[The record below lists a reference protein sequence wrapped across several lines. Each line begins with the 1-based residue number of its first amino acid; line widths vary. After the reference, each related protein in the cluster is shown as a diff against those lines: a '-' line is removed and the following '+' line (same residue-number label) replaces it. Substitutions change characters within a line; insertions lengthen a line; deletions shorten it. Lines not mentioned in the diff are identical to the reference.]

1 MDRYVFR
8 NVTISGAGGSTTV
21 STDGDILGHQVVGIA
36 TDAAWDTQ
44 NVTFNVDPGDGTF
57 RLVTGLLLTAPVAS
71 RVTFL
76 NTGAAAPFVVPILV
90 GSKIQVVSAVAQGD
104 VTTVTLL
111 CVKLP

>member
-8 NVTISGAGGSTTV
+8 TGTIRAAGGSTTV
-21 STDGDILGHQVVGIA
+21 STDIDILGHQVVGLA
-36 TDAAWDTQ
+36 TDTAWDTQ

-57 RLVTGLLLTAPVAS
+57 RPVVGLTLTGPAANQVTL
-71 RVTFL
+71 L

-90 GSKIQVVSAVAQGD
+90 GSKIRVVSAVAQGD
-104 VTTVTLL
+104 ETTVTLL